1 MGSHGDRLAVGPGVH
16 CRPFGRRRG
25 PGFAALPGCLRGDA
39 ISLRGIKLVHFWF
52 IFPNCRIKVQNS
64 CELGPFAGDVHDNG
78 NVVYMV
84 RIGPCCSNSI
94 FYVS

>member
-1 MGSHGDRLAVGPGVH
+1 MCDDGNQDDNDACTNACAPASCGDT
-16 CRPFGRRRG
+16 
-25 PGFAALPGCLRGDA
+25 
-39 ISLRGIKLVHFWF
+39 I
-52 IFPNCRIKVQNS
+52 VQ
-64 CELGPFAGDVHDNG
+64 ADVEECDDG